1 MVIHGLSGRHLWLWN
16 RNREGTILVLRKKKS
31 GVTLIELM
39 VAMVVIIIAVLG
51 ATMYR
56 YGSVTDARRADIQ
69 MCAGRVALLVME
81 EWKVAAGSYTFDL
94 ADDISLNS
102 VFAGGSDD
110 ITISE
115 KSGDYWPVSL
125 TGGKDS
131 YYYVKIGWE
140 DDIDDDGSDDDG
152 IRRLDVQV
160 AWKLADVSGVPDTE
174 DWARAVKLSS
184 YVRVY

>member
-1 MVIHGLSGRHLWLWN
+1 MAIHGRRGRDLWLWN
-16 RNREGTILVLRKKKS
+16 RNREGTILVLGKKKS
-31 GVTLIELM
+31 GVTLVELM

-56 YGSVTDARRADIQ
+56 YGSVTDARKADIQ

-102 VFAGGSDD
+102 VFANGSDD
-110 ITISE
+110 ITISA
-115 KSGDYWPVSL
+115 KIDDYWRVSL

-131 YYYVKIGWE
+131 HYYVKIGWE

-160 AWKLADVSGVPDTE
+160 AWKLSAVSGVPDTG
-174 DWARAVKLSS
+174 DWARAVNLSS

>member
-1 MVIHGLSGRHLWLWN
+1 
-16 RNREGTILVLRKKKS
+16 LVLRKKKS

-81 EWKVAAGSYTFDL
+81 EWKVAAGSYTFNP
-94 ADDISLNS
+94 ANDIALNS
-102 VFAGGSDD
+102 VFAGGSSD
-110 ITISE
+110 ITISA
-115 KSGDYWPVSL
+115 KVDDVYWPVSL
-125 TGGKDS
+125 TGGKNS
-131 YYYVKIGWE
+131 YYYVKLSWE

-160 AWKLADVSGVPDTE
+160 AWKLADVSGVPNTA

-184 YVRVY
+184 YVRAY

>member
-1 MVIHGLSGRHLWLWN
+1 M
-16 RNREGTILVLRKKKS
+16 VLRKKKS

-69 MCAGRVALLVME
+69 MCAGRVALLVVE
-81 EWKVAAGSYTFDL
+81 EWKAAAGSYTFDP
-94 ADDISLNS
+94 ADDIALNS
-102 VFAGGSDD
+102 ALAGGSDD

-115 KSGDYWPVSL
+115 KVDDDYWPVSL

-131 YYYVKIGWE
+131 YYYVKINWE
-140 DDIDDDGSDDDG
+140 DDIDGDGNDDDG

-160 AWKLADVSGVPDTE
+160 AWKLADVSGVPDTD